1 MAINSNTKN
10 TAQTDRIRSVHTF
23 AIKWLE
29 KFKDDNINYI
39 ELVDHYFADDC
50 SELGFEMDCGN
61 AFSEKYGAAVN
72 DSTALKQIIDTVDD
86 IPLLGSAVYS
96 QWRYFNHWAY
106 SGEEILERKNREWF
120 IVALNRMALLSEISK

>member
-1 MAINSNTKN
+1 MAVNSNTKN
-10 TAQTDRIRSVHTF
+10 TEQTDWIRSVHTF
-23 AIKWLE
+23 AEKWLE
-29 KFKDDNINYI
+29 KFKDDNTNYI

-72 DSTALKQIIDTVDD
+72 DSNALKQIIDTVDD

-96 QWRYFNHWAY
+96 QWRYFNHWDDLWEG
-106 SGEEILERKNREWF
+106 SLEREERGG
-120 IVALNRMALLSEISK
+120 VGGARS

>member
-1 MAINSNTKN
+1 MTVNANIKN
-10 TAQTDRIRSVHTF
+10 TEQTDWIRSAHTF
-23 AIKWLE
+23 AEKWLK

-50 SELGFEMDCGN
+50 AELGFEMDCGN

-86 IPLLGSAVYS
+86 ISLLGSAVYS

-106 SGEEILERKNREWF
+106 SGEEILEQKNREWF
-120 IVALNRMALLSEISK
+120 IVALNRMALLSETSR

>member
-1 MAINSNTKN
+1 MTVNSNIKN
-10 TAQTDRIRSVHTF
+10 TEQTDWIRSAHTF
-23 AIKWLE
+23 AEKWLK

-50 SELGFEMDCGN
+50 AELGFEMNCGN

-86 IPLLGSAVYS
+86 IFLLGSAVYS

-106 SGEEILERKNREWF
+106 SGEEILEQKNREWF
-120 IVALNRMALLSEISK
+120 IVALNRMALLSEDK